1 MIDEDKEFYN
11 NTLGETVK
19 RVKVVD
25 ITPETVGTTR
35 RNKGWDNLIPVKPGE
50 IRNPKGRPKDI
61 KYISEA
67 VRDLLQSNP
76 DLLKEI
82 VLKLANEASKG
93 NVPAFKELADRG
105 EGKVT
110 EELAIKGEI
119 TITPDM
125 RALASR
131 ELLEVKEE
139 ERLLKEGSQGAT
151 E

>member
-25 ITPETVGTTR
+25 ITPGTVEPTR

-67 VRDLLQSNP
+67 VRELIKSDP
-76 DLLKEI
+76 ELLKAI
-82 VLKLANEASKG
+82 VLNLAKKARTG
-93 NVPAFKELADRG
+93 DVPAFKEFADRG

-139 ERLLKEGSQGAT
+139 ERLLKEG
-151 E
+151 